1 VQELE
6 QNNRFLKESH
16 ANLESLNKQHQD
28 TSLAL
33 KKEVDSHKDR
43 HSELLQNLQQ
53 QAQELSNAQSKL
65 QVLE

>member
-1 VQELE
+1 
-6 QNNRFLKESH
+6 
-16 ANLESLNKQHQD
+16 LESLNKQHQD

-33 KKEVDSHKDR
+33 KKEVDFHTAR